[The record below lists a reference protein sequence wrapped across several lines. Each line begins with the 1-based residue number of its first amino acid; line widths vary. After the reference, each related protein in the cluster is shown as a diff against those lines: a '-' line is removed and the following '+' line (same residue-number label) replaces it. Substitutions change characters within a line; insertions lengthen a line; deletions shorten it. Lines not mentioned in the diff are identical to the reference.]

1 MQRIRNLLRRPDNGS
16 APMATVQHPAT
27 TAEQRASRADHVTKL
42 HADVSR
48 LQQEV
53 VALSDAARNETDARK
68 RADLDA
74 TLAKTQL
81 ELDQAQ
87 REASKFQARI

>member
-1 MQRIRNLLRRPDNGS
+1 MQRIRNLIRRPANGS
-16 APMATVQHPAT
+16 APAATVQHPGT
-27 TAEQRASRADHVTKL
+27 TAEQRTSRADLVAKL
-42 HADVSR
+42 HAEVSR

-53 VALSDAARNETDARK
+53 LALSDAARLETDAKR